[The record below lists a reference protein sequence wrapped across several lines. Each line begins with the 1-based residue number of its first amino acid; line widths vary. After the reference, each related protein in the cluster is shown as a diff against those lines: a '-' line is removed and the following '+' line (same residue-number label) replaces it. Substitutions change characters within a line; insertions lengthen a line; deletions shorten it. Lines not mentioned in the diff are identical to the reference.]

1 MGSPVTMA
9 EKTGSC
15 TGVTDRR
22 LLEIQSKSKVLIFW
36 SIASYWNVWISLNVL
51 SKLHRKT
58 STEEKNKASENR
70 YY

>member
-9 EKTGSC
+9 EKTGSR
-15 TGVTDRR
+15 TGVTDGR

-36 SIASYWNVWISLNVL
+36 SIASYWNVWISLNML

>member
-9 EKTGSC
+9 EKTESC